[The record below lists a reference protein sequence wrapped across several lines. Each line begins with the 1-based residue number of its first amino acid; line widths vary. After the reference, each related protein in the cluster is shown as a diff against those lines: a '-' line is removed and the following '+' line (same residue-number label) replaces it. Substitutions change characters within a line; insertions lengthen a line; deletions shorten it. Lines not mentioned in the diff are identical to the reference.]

1 MPRAD
6 GPPLCGPQS
15 KTPKRP
21 MPGLTEHTVHTVH
34 TAHTSPRAAALGV
47 AIAFVVT
54 SLVRH
59 AGTFDGSQAP
69 SRATQVLRLP
79 FGKLSAVI
87 QIDFGPSFRVGHT
100 GISLPDFG

>member
-1 MPRAD
+1 MRLVRLKSTL
-6 GPPLCGPQS
+6 PPA
-15 KTPKRP
+15 P
-21 MPGLTEHTVHTVH
+21 MGELTEPTVHS
-34 TAHTSPRAAALGV
+34 AHTSPRAAAPGV

-79 FGKLSAVI
+79 FGKLSAGI